1 MAACQNWSTAPGTG
15 TAIMVM
21 AYPVIVIGQYRRVRS
36 RLGMGSAVCARHVD
50 GRVVLHSG
58 GRQEGARA
66 ESYACRGLGS
76 VSGSATTAWSPCSS
90 APSLALG
97 VHGTGER
104 DDDKGATVSL

>member
-1 MAACQNWSTAPGTG
+1 MPKRAAITAVAACQNWSTAPGTG

-76 VSGSATTAWSPCSS
+76 VSGVGHHS
-90 APSLALG
+90 
-97 VHGTGER
+97 V
-104 DDDKGATVSL
+104 VSLFERPEFGPGRTWNW